1 MLNLKVC
8 NVRGNPL
15 LPDKSMFASVL
26 CLHSSI
32 QAVSLYYLESDRKP
46 DGYPSREQLSTYT
59 HLSKKDKMIHR
70 WIKNRIAS

>member
-46 DGYPSREQLSTYT
+46 DGYPTT
-59 HLSKKDKMIHR
+59 VFDC
-70 WIKNRIAS
+70 